1 MTGYQVTDPRTGDV
15 VASYPSIDWSDA
27 EKLIGEADAAYR
39 AWRRLSV
46 EERAAILLRVADL
59 LRERTDELAGHASLE
74 MGKPVASAAGEVG
87 VVADIFAYYATAGP
101 ALLTAQAF
109 APMSGGAA
117 EVRKE
122 PIGLVLGVMPW
133 NYPYYQLARLVAPN
147 LLLGNVVAVK
157 PAPACPRS
165 AGALAD
171 VLRDAGVPEHV
182 CSVLLLDDADVA
194 RAIADPRVR
203 GVSFTGSERVG
214 RIIGETAGRH
224 LKKSVLELGGS
235 DPLLVLDTAD
245 AAATARTAYGSRLA
259 NMGQACNS
267 PKRMIVA
274 ADAYDDFVAELVRLA
289 DAHAADPAL
298 APLASRSA
306 AEQVGA
312 QVTRAVAQGATL
324 HTGGLLS
331 DVGAYVTPAV
341 LTGVTP
347 AMDLFT
353 EEVFG
358 PVLVV
363 HRAETADE
371 AVDLANASPYGLGAA
386 VFTADEQRAADVVDR
401 LDVGMV
407 FVNCVEDSE
416 PDLPFGGVKQSGYG
430 RELGG
435 LGLLEFC
442 NHKLVRSAPVS

>member
-1 MTGYQVTDPRTGDV
+1 MTGYQVTDPRTGEV
-15 VASYPSIDWSDA
+15 LASYPSTPWTDA
-27 EKLIGEADAAYR
+27 EKLIGEADHAYR
-39 AWRRLSV
+39 AWRDLPV
-46 EERAAILLRVADL
+46 AERAAVLGRVAAG
-59 LRERTDELAGHASLE
+59 LRERSAELAAHASLE

-87 VVADIFAYYATAGP
+87 VVADIFEYYATAGP
-101 ALLTAQAF
+101 AMLAAESFT
-109 APMSGGAA
+109 PMSGGAA

-122 PIGLVLGVMPW
+122 PVGLVLGVMPW
-133 NYPYYQLARLVAPN
+133 NYPYYQLARLLAPN
-147 LLLGNVVAVK
+147 LLLGNAVLIK

-165 AGALAD
+165 AAALAD
-171 VLRDAGVPEHV
+171 VLREAGVPEHV
-182 CSVLLLDDADVA
+182 SSVVLLDDADVA

-224 LKKSVLELGGS
+224 LKKAVLELGGS

-267 PKRMIVA
+267 PKRMIVT

-289 DAHAADPAL
+289 DAHAADPDL

-312 QVTRAVAQGATL
+312 QITRAVAQGANL

-341 LTGVTP
+341 ITGVTP

-363 HRAETADE
+363 FRAESVDE
-371 AVDLANASPYGLGAA
+371 AVELANASPYGLGAA
-386 VFTADEQRAADVVDR
+386 VFTADEQAASDVVDR

-430 RELGG
+430 RELGA

-442 NHKLVRSAPVS
+442 NHKLVRRATV

>member
-1 MTGYQVTDPRTGDV
+1 MTGYQVTDPRTGEV
-15 VASYPSIDWSDA
+15 LASYPSTPWTDA
-27 EKLIGEADAAYR
+27 EKLIGEADHAYR
-39 AWRRLSV
+39 AWRSRPV
-46 EERAAILLRVADL
+46 AERAAVLGRVAAG
-59 LRERTDELAGHASLE
+59 LRERSAELAAHASLE
-74 MGKPVASAAGEVG
+74 MGKPAASAAGEVG
-87 VVADIFAYYATAGP
+87 VVADIFEYYATAGP
-101 ALLTAQAF
+101 AMLAAEAF
-109 APMSGGAA
+109 TPMSGGAA

-122 PIGLVLGVMPW
+122 PVGLVLGVMPW
-133 NYPYYQLARLVAPN
+133 NYPYYQLARLLAPN
-147 LLLGNVVAVK
+147 LLLGNAVMIK

-165 AGALAD
+165 AAALAD
-171 VLRDAGVPEHV
+171 VLREAGVPEHV
-182 CSVLLLDDADVA
+182 SSVVLLDDADVA

-224 LKKSVLELGGS
+224 LKKAVLELGGS

-267 PKRMIVA
+267 PKRMIVT
-274 ADAYDDFVAELVRLA
+274 ADAYDGFVAELVRLA
-289 DAHAADPAL
+289 DAHAADPDL

-312 QVTRAVAQGATL
+312 QITRAVAQGANL

-341 LTGVTP
+341 ITGVTP

-363 HRAETADE
+363 FRAETADQ

-386 VFTADEQRAADVVDR
+386 VFTADEQVACDVVDR

-430 RELGG
+430 RELGA

-442 NHKLVRSAPVS
+442 NHKLVRRVSAS